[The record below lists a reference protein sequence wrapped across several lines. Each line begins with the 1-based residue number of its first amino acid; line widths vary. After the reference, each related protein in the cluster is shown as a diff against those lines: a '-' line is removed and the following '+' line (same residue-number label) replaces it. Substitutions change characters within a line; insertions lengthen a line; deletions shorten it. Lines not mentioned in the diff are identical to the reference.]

1 MPLYSESL
9 VKTADLILDAI
20 AKATGLTPGN
30 NLNQLFMVAQ
40 VPAASVSITGGA
52 EDALRGCAVTSLR
65 MTATVEGRFAELADA
80 QRFALEVC
88 GIFPLRDTAPIE
100 SFHLTSPPT
109 FEARMETL
117 ANQGADSLFYRVSIP
132 AEVAFTVAT
141 G

>member
-1 MPLYSESL
+1 MPLYTESL
-9 VKTADLILDAI
+9 VKTADMILDAI
-20 AKATGLTPGN
+20 AKATQLTPGN
-30 NLNQLFMVAQ
+30 NLSQLYMPAQ
-40 VPAASVSITGGA
+40 VPAASLNISGGQPDQLA
-52 EDALRGCAVTSLR
+52 GCAVTSLR
-65 MTATVEGRFAELADA
+65 MTATIDGRFAELADA

-88 GIFPLRDTAPIE
+88 GIFPLRNTAPIE

-141 G
+141 S

>member
-1 MPLYSESL
+1 MPLYTESL
-9 VKTADLILDAI
+9 VKTADMILDAI
-20 AKATGLTPGN
+20 AKATQLTPGN
-30 NLNQLFMVAQ
+30 NLAQLYMPAQ
-40 VPAASVSITGGA
+40 VPAASLNISGGQQDQLA
-52 EDALRGCAVTSLR
+52 GCAVTSLR
-65 MTATVEGRFAELADA
+65 MNATIEGRFAELSDA

-88 GIFPLRDTAPIE
+88 GIFPLRNTAPIE

-141 G
+141 S